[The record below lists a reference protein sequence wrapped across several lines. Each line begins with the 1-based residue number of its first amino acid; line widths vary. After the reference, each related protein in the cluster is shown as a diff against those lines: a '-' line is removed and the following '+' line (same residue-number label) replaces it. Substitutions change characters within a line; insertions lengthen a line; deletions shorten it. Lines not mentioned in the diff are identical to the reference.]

1 MVREDFPSLIPSLVG
16 PDALNPSQRRGKSHA
31 APPVY
36 RFSSLTLDCDHD
48 RYSFASPLLPQAI
61 SFLPLSIAFFIFF
74 PPYFAMAKDK
84 TFQLFPT
91 WPPSTEENVLRTANP
106 SRESCQLPFPLPFSS
121 FCQLQKSA
129 FLSLSL
135 SAISRFTFPF
145 LRLSPPLYDLYVGR
159 QWRRRR
165 GPPLPASWLLG
176 PFLQR
181 GRRKHLLPRRAVV
194 RPSFFPSVRCVIP
207 FVAPIHTIEH
217 AR

>member
-61 SFLPLSIAFFIFF
+61 SFHPLSIAFFIFF
-74 PPYFAMAKDK
+74 PPYFPMGKDK
-84 TFQLFPT
+84 TSQLFPT

-135 SAISRFTFPF
+135 CNFSFHFSLPSPLAILLRFVCRATVAATWTTASCLVAFGAIP
-145 LRLSPPLYDLYVGR
+145 STR
-159 QWRRRR
+159 Q
-165 GPPLPASWLLG
+165 
-176 PFLQR
+176 
-181 GRRKHLLPRRAVV
+181 
-194 RPSFFPSVRCVIP
+194 
-207 FVAPIHTIEH
+207 T
-217 AR
+217 